1 MEWHYQLFVMLVIGL
16 VLFIGYGTY
25 ATAKL
30 LKQWQPDQNLL
41 LMPAENAVRFVLILL
56 CVGLG
61 YLSHLGPA
69 QLGWRMG
76 DVSRQIWVG
85 IFTGLGMA
93 YLFTYLTRLIVK
105 KTGERFYSSSVIGYI
120 LPHSDEE
127 FWWVLLA
134 LVPVVVLEELIFRSL
149 LLGGLSPLAPSW
161 VLLLIF
167 GVVFGL
173 LHSPQGR
180 WGMVGTALGGL
191 IFGVLFL
198 WQQSLL
204 APILAHYVA
213 NAVQIVLAM
222 NVPKSG

>member
-1 MEWHYQLFVMLVIGL
+1 MEWHYQLFVILVIGL

-30 LKQWQPDQNLL
+30 LKRWQPDQNLL
-41 LMPAENAVRFVLILL
+41 LMPAENAVRFVLILF

-61 YLSHLGPA
+61 YLSHLDPA
-69 QLGWRMG
+69 QLGWHLG
-76 DVSRQIWVG
+76 AVTRQIWVG

-105 KTGERFYSSSVIGYI
+105 NTGERFYSSSVIGYI
-120 LPHSDEE
+120 LPRSDEE

-134 LVPVVVLEELIFRSL
+134 LVPVVLLEELLFRSL

-161 VLLLIF
+161 VLLLVF

-180 WGMVGTALGGL
+180 WGMVGTALGGMV
-191 IFGVLFL
+191 FGVLFL
-198 WQQSLL
+198 WHQSLL
-204 APILAHYVA
+204 APLLAHYVA

-222 NVPKSG
+222 NTPQSG